1 MVEEG
6 KVTAPAPAKWSVMLG
21 CQSTHVGVLLLR
33 RWRRGADWSFS
44 SSQLLDDL
52 GNYNDPSSLPL
63 TTPRG
68 ILPQTMHSLKLR
80 IPPTHSCAEM

>member
-6 KVTAPAPAKWSVMLG
+6 KVTAPAPAKRSVMLG

-33 RWRRGADWSFS
+33 RWRRAADWSFS
-44 SSQLLDDL
+44 RSQSLGDL
-52 GNYNDPSSLPL
+52 ANYYDLSQLPL
-63 TTPRG
+63 TNPRG

>member
-6 KVTAPAPAKWSVMLG
+6 KVTAPAPAKRSVMLG
-21 CQSTHVGVLLLR
+21 CQSTQVGVLLR
-33 RWRRGADWSFS
+33 RQRRGADWSFS
-44 SSQLLDDL
+44 RSQSLGDL
-52 GNYNDPSSLPL
+52 ANYYDLSPLPL